1 MGELIK
7 IAESEIGRV
16 VSARELHRILNI
28 KTEFSKWCSRMFEY
42 GFIENVDYSLVKIGE
57 RNAHNKI
64 DYVFLFDMAKEV
76 SMIQRTDEGRLVR
89 QYFIACEK
97 KLRSLATPSYQ
108 IENPIDRAKSWI
120 AEQEQVLQLKE
131 ENKKLQFRSDFV
143 DVAFET
149 DGLFSMEEVCK
160 INDLPYG
167 RNTMLAKLRA
177 KKVFLSSNTPIQKLI
192 NAGYF
197 KVVEQIIE
205 VKGFKK
211 LISTTFA
218 TQKGLAYIYKLLK
231 SS

>member
-1 MGELIK
+1 MGELMNVDGKQVISSLHL
-7 IAESEIGRV
+7 AEITGKNHFDILKAIRSMEDAWIGLGQ
-16 VSARELHRILNI
+16 SKFTCTYYLDKSNRE
-28 KTEFSKWCSRMFEY
+28 SPMFELTK
-42 GFIENVDYSLVKIGE
+42 IESL
-57 RNAHNKI
+57 
-64 DYVFLFDMAKEV
+64 YVVTKFNDEARGKVILRWEEIEKEKQTTQQLPTTYLEALKDLVAKE
-76 SMIQRTDEGRLVR
+76 
-89 QYFIACEK
+89 EK
-97 KLRSLATPSYQ
+97 IIL
-108 IENPIDRAKSWI
+108 
-120 AEQEQVLQLKE
+120 LQARNE
-131 ENKKLQFRSDFV
+131 KLQFRSDFV

-167 RNTMLAKLRA
+167 RNTMLSKLRA
-177 KKVFLSSNTPIQKLI
+177 KRVFLSSNTPSQKLI

-218 TQKGLAYIYKLLK
+218 TQKGLAYIYKILK